1 MIQLSKILLFSYF
14 TLVIIN
20 CQQTKN
26 KINDNQ
32 IPNTQYQNLAP
43 HTTIVLGTIVYSPQ
57 QPCPF
62 TATKEINK
70 VGFIF

>member
-14 TLVIIN
+14 TIVSIN

-43 HTTIVLGTIVYSPQ
+43 SYIKGIHQIQSL
-57 QPCPF
+57 
-62 TATKEINK
+62 
-70 VGFIF
+70 